1 MVEKRYFIVSPN
13 NITQNSFFLDGSEA
27 HHAINVIRVS
37 INQKIFLI
45 DKKGILY
52 TGVIK
57 KIDNSLIQG
66 LILSTDENYNESKIK
81 IELGISLLKGSKIDF
96 VVEKCTELGVN
107 SITPLITDH
116 CIGKKVNV
124 NRLIKKAEVAIKQCG
139 RAFLP
144 KINEAITLDNWLNQL
159 DTSKIIVLD
168 QSDSNNLLKNILLKN
183 KNQDVILVV
192 GPEGGFSEK
201 ELMNFRDRKV
211 KFGNLGSRRLKA
223 ETAAIVSTGL
233 VDHFLK

>member
-52 TGVIK
+52 TGVVK

-66 LILSTDENYNESKIK
+66 LILSVDENYNESKIK

-107 SITPLITDH
+107 YITPLLS
-116 CIGKKVNV
+116 
-124 NRLIKKAEVAIKQCG
+124 LI
-139 RAFLP
+139 
-144 KINEAITLDNWLNQL
+144 
-159 DTSKIIVLD
+159 
-168 QSDSNNLLKNILLKN
+168 NI
-183 KNQDVILVV
+183 
-192 GPEGGFSEK
+192 
-201 ELMNFRDRKV
+201 
-211 KFGNLGSRRLKA
+211 
-223 ETAAIVSTGL
+223 
-233 VDHFLK
+233 

>member
-1 MVEKRYFIVSPN
+1 M
-13 NITQNSFFLDGSEA
+13 
-27 HHAINVIRVS
+27 
-37 INQKIFLI
+37 
-45 DKKGILY
+45 
-52 TGVIK
+52 
-57 KIDNSLIQG
+57 
-66 LILSTDENYNESKIK
+66 
-81 IELGISLLKGSKIDF
+81 
-96 VVEKCTELGVN
+96 VEKCTELGVN

-116 CIGKKVNV
+116 CIGKKINV

-144 KINEAITLDNWLNQL
+144 KINEAITLDKWLNQL

-183 KNQDVILVV
+183 KNQEVILVV

-201 ELMNFRDRKV
+201 ELMNFRHRKV
-211 KFGNLGSRRLKA
+211 KFGNLGPRRLKA
-223 ETAAIVSTGL
+223 ETAAIISTGL

>member
-57 KIDNSLIQG
+57 KINNSLIQG
-66 LILSTDENYNESKIK
+66 LILSADENYNESRIK

-96 VVEKCTELGVN
+96 VVEKCTELAVN
-107 SITPLITDH
+107 SITPLTPDH

-144 KINEAITLDNWLNQL
+144 KINEAIILDKWLNQL

-201 ELMNFRDRKV
+201 ELMNFRHRKV
-211 KFGNLGSRRLKA
+211 KFGNLGPRRLKA
-223 ETAAIVSTGL
+223 ETAAIISTGL

>member
-52 TGVIK
+52 TGVVK

-66 LILSTDENYNESKIK
+66 LILSVDENYNESKIK

-116 CIGKKVNV
+116 CIGKKINV

-144 KINEAITLDNWLNQL
+144 KINEAITLDKWLNQL

-168 QSDSNNLLKNILLKN
+168 QSDSNNL
-183 KNQDVILVV
+183 
-192 GPEGGFSEK
+192 
-201 ELMNFRDRKV
+201 
-211 KFGNLGSRRLKA
+211 
-223 ETAAIVSTGL
+223 
-233 VDHFLK
+233 

>member
-52 TGVIK
+52 TGVVK

-66 LILSTDENYNESKIK
+66 LILSVDENYNESKIK

-116 CIGKKVNV
+116 SIGKKINV

-144 KINEAITLDNWLNQL
+144 KINEAITLDKWLNQL

-183 KNQDVILVV
+183 KNQEVILVV

-201 ELMNFRDRKV
+201 ELMNFRHRKV
-211 KFGNLGSRRLKA
+211 KFGNLGPRRLKA
-223 ETAAIVSTGL
+223 ETAAIISTGL